1 MSEGNKMSDIR
12 EDSAVTDDAAMM
24 QKRSRKNKKVKSV
37 IRENIEAILI
47 ALLIAI
53 VIRTFAVQAFKIPSG
68 SMLET
73 LQIGDHILVNKLVY
87 GTPID
92 VPFTNINLF
101 WMPGF
106 YKPQRN
112 DIIVF
117 KYPEDPK
124 RDFIKRAVAVGGDVV
139 EVKDKVLYVNGR
151 KANEPFAILK
161 DDSVRPGS
169 ADKRDNV
176 GPITVPEG
184 KVFVMGDNRDQS
196 YDSRF
201 WGPVDLKQIK
211 GKAVIIYWSWD
222 TSKKWNHLNRIGRLV
237 K

>member
-1 MSEGNKMSDIR
+1 MNEDTAAAEETALMSERGH
-12 EDSAVTDDAAMM
+12 
-24 QKRSRKNKKVKSV
+24 KKIARKSV

-73 LQIGDHILVNKLVY
+73 LQIGDHILVNKIVF

-124 RDFIKRAVAVGGDVV
+124 RDFIKRAVAIGGDVV
-139 EVKDKVLYVNGR
+139 EARDKVLYVNGQQV
-151 KANEPFAILK
+151 NEPFAIRK
-161 DDSVRPGS
+161 DDAIRPGNM
-169 ADKRDNV
+169 DKRDNF
-176 GPITVPEG
+176 GPLTVPEG
-184 KVFVMGDNRDQS
+184 KVFAMGDNRDQS

-211 GKAVIIYWSWD
+211 GKAIIIYWSWD

>member
-1 MSEGNKMSDIR
+1 MR
-12 EDSAVTDDAAMM
+12 EDMAATEGSSLNPKDTYKT
-24 QKRSRKNKKVKSV
+24 KREKSV

-53 VIRTFAVQAFKIPSG
+53 VVRTFAVQAFKIPSG

-73 LQIGDHILVNKLVY
+73 LQIGDHILVNKIVF

-92 VPFTNINLF
+92 IPFTDINLF
-101 WMPGF
+101 WMPGL

-124 RDFIKRAVAVGGDVV
+124 RDFIKRTVAVGGDVV
-139 EVKDKVLYVNGR
+139 EGRDKVLYVNGR
-151 KANEPFAILK
+151 QVDEPFAIRK
-161 DDSVRPGS
+161 DDMIKPGS
-169 ADKRDNV
+169 MDKRDNF
-176 GPITVPEG
+176 GPYTIPEG

-201 WGPVDLKQIK
+201 WGPVDLKKIK

>member
-1 MSEGNKMSDIR
+1 MSQEKIHKNTAVT
-12 EDSAVTDDAAMM
+12 EDSSLTPERVH
-24 QKRSRKNKKVKSV
+24 KKKMGKSV

-73 LQIGDHILVNKLVY
+73 LQIGDHILVNKIVF

-106 YKPQRN
+106 YKPQRG

-139 EVKDKVLYVNGR
+139 EGRDKVLYVNGQQ
-151 KANEPFAILK
+151 ASEPFAIRK
-161 DDSVRPGS
+161 DDMIRPRNM
-169 ADKRDNV
+169 DKRDNF
-176 GPITVPEG
+176 GPLTIPQG